1 MYKSLG
7 DGDHQ
12 AFIGAKLTPFFV
24 YKIHF
29 LNIKVD
35 TKFGFLCF
43 DISYLVNDDVDI
55 LAFSLFCILHVEN
68 LSAKNL

>member
-1 MYKSLG
+1 MLKSLG

-24 YKIHF
+24 YKIYF
-29 LNIKVD
+29 LNLKLD
-35 TKFGFLCF
+35 TKFSFLYF
-43 DISYLVNDDVDI
+43 DIRYLVNDDVDI
-55 LAFSLFCILHVEN
+55 LAFSLFCILHAEN